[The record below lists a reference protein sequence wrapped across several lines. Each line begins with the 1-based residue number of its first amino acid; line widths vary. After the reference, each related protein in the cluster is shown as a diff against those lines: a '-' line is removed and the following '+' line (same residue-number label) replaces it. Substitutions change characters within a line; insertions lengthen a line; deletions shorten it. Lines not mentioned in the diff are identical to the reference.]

1 LAKIEEKSDHNIDPC
16 LDPDRKKFSMQKSE
30 KKLAAKVKVGND
42 VRSKQCDRIGRNF
55 AVLVHFFPLGALFF
69 L

>member
-1 LAKIEEKSDHNIDPC
+1 
-16 LDPDRKKFSMQKSE
+16 MQKSE